1 MKGCKDENEHK
12 ICVFIDIL
20 VTTGSDQYATVNH
33 LKAEY
38 FLIVPNSKHHILK
51 HISDRNNFFRYLST
65 CLDFS

>member
-20 VTTGSDQYATVNH
+20 VTTGSDQYAIVNH

-38 FLIVPNSKHHILK
+38 FLICQILN
-51 HISDRNNFFRYLST
+51 ITF
-65 CLDFS
+65 